1 MSTRYCC
8 LCVAETFY
16 TCLSYIINM
25 CITSAFESFNK
36 IGITC
41 VRVIEA
47 FYLQKS
53 LFTSKHY
60 NDLGVKHTL
69 DNKVC

>member
-1 MSTRYCC
+1 
-8 LCVAETFY
+8 
-16 TCLSYIINM
+16 M

-47 FYLQKS
+47 FYLQKH

-69 DNKVC
+69 DDKVC

>member
-1 MSTRYCC
+1 
-8 LCVAETFY
+8 
-16 TCLSYIINM
+16 M

-47 FYLQKS
+47 FYLQKH

-69 DNKVC
+69 DNKVCLETSFINGKLTLIYLNKF